1 MLEWRVATILEKVK
15 EGGDTALKEIIE
27 DVEGFVPTELKV
39 SEEEFESAREKVP
52 ETLKMAINDA
62 AERIDAFHRLQ
73 TPREVEWTD
82 GAGITCRR
90 RSLPIKRVGLY
101 IPGGTAPLFSTVLML
116 GVPSRLAGCRE
127 RIICTPPSSFGTV
140 SPAILYAA
148 SVCGIKDVYKVG
160 GAQAIAAMAYGT
172 DTIAKVDK
180 IFGPGNRFVMK
191 AKGIVSKEGVAVDLP
206 AGPSEVMVLCD
217 ESANVSFVAADLLS
231 QAEHGPD
238 SQVILLSPSVTMARQ
253 VIQEMER
260 LKGRIPR
267 KDIVDAALAESRVIV
282 FVKLDDRVAFANQY
296 APEHLVLAVEDP
308 DEVAL
313 RVEAAG
319 CVFLGHYSPESAGD
333 YASGGNHILPTGG
346 HATAWSGVGTE
357 SFMRF
362 ITYQSLTKEG
372 LASLAKTIITMAEA
386 EMMQAHAEAVKV
398 RL

>member
-39 SEEEFESAREKVP
+39 SEEEFEAASEKVP

-206 AGPSEVMVLCD
+206 AGPSEVMVLSD
-217 ESANVSFVAADLLS
+217 ESANVSFMAADLLS

-253 VIQEMER
+253 VIQEMES

-267 KDIVDAALAESRVIV
+267 KDIVDAALAESRIIV
-282 FVKLDDRVAFANQY
+282 FGKLENRVAFANLY
-296 APEHLVLAVEDP
+296 APEHLILAVEDP
-308 DEVAL
+308 EEVAS
-313 RVEAAG
+313 RIEAAG
-319 CVFLGHYSPESAGD
+319 SVFLGHYSPESAGD
-333 YASGGNHILPTGG
+333 YASGTNHILPTGG
-346 HATAWSGVGTE
+346 YATAWSGVGLE
-357 SFMRF
+357 SFMRS

-386 EMMQAHAEAVKV
+386 EMLQAHAEAVKV

>member
-39 SEEEFESAREKVP
+39 SEEEFEAASEKVP

-82 GAGITCRR
+82 GAGIMCRR

-206 AGPSEVMVLCD
+206 AGPSEVMVLSD
-217 ESANVSFVAADLLS
+217 ESANVSFMAADLLS

-253 VIQEMER
+253 VIQEMEI

-267 KDIVDAALAESRVIV
+267 KDIVDAALSESRIIV
-282 FVKLDDRVAFANQY
+282 FGKLENRVAFANLY
-296 APEHLVLAVEDP
+296 APEHLILAVEDP
-308 DEVAL
+308 EEVAS
-313 RVEAAG
+313 RIEAAG
-319 CVFLGHYSPESAGD
+319 SVFLGHYSPESAGD
-333 YASGGNHILPTGG
+333 YASGTNHILPTGG
-346 HATAWSGVGTE
+346 YATAWSGVGLE
-357 SFMRF
+357 SFMRS

-386 EMMQAHAEAVKV
+386 EMLQAHAEAVKV